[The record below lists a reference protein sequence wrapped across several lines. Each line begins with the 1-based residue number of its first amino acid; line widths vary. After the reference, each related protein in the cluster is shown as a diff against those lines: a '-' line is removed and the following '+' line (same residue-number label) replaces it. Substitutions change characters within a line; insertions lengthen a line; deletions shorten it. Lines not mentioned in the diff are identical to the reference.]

1 MNQTLTYDLS
11 FVSPLRRPR
20 KAPEVVFTIEERHLE
35 EVIDRIHKIKDRFLG
50 YANDYLGGDDFD
62 FSLPIPD
69 LFGNKE
75 FGYRDCGYWTI
86 EDGSVHFRLPLRPFP
101 WTHYNSLTIFILTK
115 ALGFPFEV
123 EPGSNRVQDA
133 ALMVIAERDRSAGY
147 CHAVGGWISEDVLNW
162 LKSYAQANIQP
173 IGIISNA
180 APMHPEVI
188 RAQQAAAGAMI
199 SSKKYGYRAS
209 SRQIYGWIRDS
220 GAFSMNCY
228 GNACDLSVYPDRYLG
243 EGCESV
249 ELGCH
254 NLDNADQ
261 QLTLLAGL
269 AKICQLARESS

>member
-11 FVSPLRRPR
+11 FVSPKRGQR
-20 KAPEVVFTIEERHLE
+20 KTPEIVFIIEKRHLE
-35 EVIDRIHKIKDRFLG
+35 EVIDRLHKIQDRFRA
-50 YANDYLGGDDFD
+50 YTNDYLRDDDTD

-75 FGYRDCGYWTI
+75 FGYRNCGYWTI
-86 EDGSVHFRLPLRPFP
+86 ENESVHFKLPLRPFP
-101 WTHYNSLTIFILTK
+101 WTHYNSLTIFILTT

-123 EPGSNRVQDA
+123 ASGSNRVQDA
-133 ALMVIAERDRSAGY
+133 EIRTLAQYRDMGY
-147 CHAVGGWISEDVLNW
+147 GHAIGGWISEGVLKW
-162 LKSYAQANIQP
+162 LRSYAQANIQP
-173 IGIISNA
+173 MGIISNA

-188 RAQQAAAGAMI
+188 RAQQAAAKAMLI
-199 SSKKYGYRAS
+199 SRKYGYRTS
-209 SRQIYGWIRDS
+209 TSQIYGWIRAS
-220 GAFSMNCY
+220 GAFTMNCY

-243 EGCESV
+243 EGCGAA

-269 AKICQLARESS
+269 AKICQLTRESS